1 MSHHVCL
8 MGLFL
13 CIGWFMQKN
22 YFLEVAE
29 KPASFP
35 SLPACPVCCSC
46 HRALSWRQK
55 VLFCL
60 FENCI
65 RTCDNWFNYYPHL
78 CLLLKS
84 ATLCEMSSNWF
95 PISLKEREETKNNSQ
110 GLIAKV
116 WMPTKKAIFF
126 VSESIFIIFVF
137 SESITWALAW
147 SPWSFHCHP
156 FHPAPPFVPP
166 NNKIFR
172 LRWKIFQ
179 QDGISQTSEKFFYKD
194 YYNVLVYHRLASPPL
209 QWARQRVFWSLCSFR
224 SPTTR
229 NCSHWPGWSVGLIGI
244 GLARFAVVL
253 FGFQIVRPLFEIF

>member
-1 MSHHVCL
+1 
-8 MGLFL
+8 
-13 CIGWFMQKN
+13 
-22 YFLEVAE
+22 
-29 KPASFP
+29 
-35 SLPACPVCCSC
+35 
-46 HRALSWRQK
+46 
-55 VLFCL
+55 
-60 FENCI
+60 
-65 RTCDNWFNYYPHL
+65 
-78 CLLLKS
+78 
-84 ATLCEMSSNWF
+84 MSSKWF

-116 WMPTKKAIFF
+116 WMPTKQAIFI

-179 QDGISQTSEKFFYKD
+179 QDGISQPSEFFF
-194 YYNVLVYHRLASPPL
+194 LWRLLQCHSYHSLASPPS